1 MTKKEIVRA
10 VSEEMELTQQATKAI
25 VQKTFEVIIEMLCQ
39 EKRIEIRN
47 FGVFEVRQ
55 RKPRKARNPKTSQQV
70 VIPARMVVSFRPGK
84 VMEDRVGEIP
94 TETE

>member
-10 VSEEMELTQQATKAI
+10 VSEEMGLTQQATKEI
-25 VQKTFEVIIEMLCQ
+25 VQKTFEVIIDMLCR

-70 VIPARMVVSFRPGK
+70 VIPARMVVSFHPGK
-84 VMEDRVGEIP
+84 VMEDRVSEIP
-94 TETE
+94 AEIE